1 MVIWKLGTAFELT
14 VPLPSLRRRG
24 GASAARR
31 TPRSKRAHTDD
42 GAVGAAPGDEHRHRH
57 RGRYAGS
64 RGNSGRVRDRWA
76 WSLSKVSL
84 GGPLSRA
91 RGFLA
96 LNPRRNLRQSER
108 VSHKAPLQMRFGLFP
123 CCSLVEAR
131 FRAQFRWRPHE
142 GTSTCR
148 QELRNLVSKA
158 ASAVPGYLDRPTQD
172 YIVRSALSP

>member
-1 MVIWKLGTAFELT
+1 
-14 VPLPSLRRRG
+14 
-24 GASAARR
+24 
-31 TPRSKRAHTDD
+31 
-42 GAVGAAPGDEHRHRH
+42 
-57 RGRYAGS
+57 
-64 RGNSGRVRDRWA
+64 
-76 WSLSKVSL
+76 VSL

-96 LNPRRNLRQSER
+96 LNPLRNLRQGER
-108 VSHKAPLQMRFGLFP
+108 VSHKAPLQMRFGLLP

-158 ASAVPGYLDRPTQD
+158 ASAVPGYLDCPTQN
-172 YIVRSALSP
+172 YLVRSALSPYAFGKPKKISHLSCPVAHAQV